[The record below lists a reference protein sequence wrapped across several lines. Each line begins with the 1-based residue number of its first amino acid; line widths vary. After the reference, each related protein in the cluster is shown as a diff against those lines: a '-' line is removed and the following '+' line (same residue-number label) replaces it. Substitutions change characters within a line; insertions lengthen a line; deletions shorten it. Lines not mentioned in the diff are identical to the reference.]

1 MKLKLETGHA
11 FCWVDG
17 KINGREIDHRDFV
30 TQKDVNPERRSN
42 EWCCGNM
49 KGFPKEPNQAIC
61 DHYAISLEEFRQVAE
76 DIAER
81 VSFGKCCWC
90 E

>member
-1 MKLKLETGHA
+1 MNLKLETGQYY
-11 FCWVDG
+11 CYVTG
-17 KINGREIDHRDFV
+17 TLNGRDVDQRDFI
-30 TQKDVNPERRSN
+30 TQKDMDPKHRSN

-49 KGFPKEPNQAIC
+49 KGTPKEPSQAIC
-61 DHYAISLEEFRQVAE
+61 DRFAISPEEFRQVAE